1 MSKYVAVVVGS
12 NYQRAPANGASAT
25 EAPTSPNPLR
35 FAEADAQA
43 LAGTLTAAGYDVA
56 ALIGAD
62 ATRTRIITT
71 IQQKRRT
78 LDPDGVFLIHFAGHG
93 MLESDDP
100 NDPNS
105 TSIAYL
111 LPTDVDLTSLAASA
125 IALEDLSMRYL
136 PEHGAS
142 VVLLDCCHSGYA
154 VGMRGEGD
162 TRGQAQAFLNRTQ
175 QSFTNWGRMVLAAC
189 PGDAL
194 ARELEEMQ
202 HGAFT
207 YFLLDHWQHSSTEV
221 NVDEL
226 FLALSESLKNKNLPH
241 PVMGGSQRDPIV
253 LRAALAVAPTPAPA
267 TAGAPGGVAREGTP
281 APAVAPTNGAA
292 SLTITPEE
300 AAQRAQIYTTL
311 SGLDGAHWTALLGTL
326 DVPAADLPG
335 GTRPGQIRKLIA
347 DWAAQGLLTA
357 LANEAT
363 LAQAAQ
369 RAEATR
375 QAATLWTQQREALD
389 QEDWDT
395 AIQLGAQIL
404 ALDPEHQSARSE
416 TARALNE
423 RGTNHVEAGR
433 FDDALAD
440 YTRAFELDPQ
450 NETACYNRGNTLYSL
465 ERYDEAVAVE
475 TQAIQLNPKDADA
488 YNTRGKA
495 HAMLANS
502 DEALADFSKAIR
514 LNPDLAEAYFNRG
527 CLYQDQL
534 QKYKEA
540 GLDYDAA
547 LRLDPEYGDAYV
559 GRGDLFY
566 TLERYDDALA
576 DYSQAIELDPQWA
589 PAYKGRS
596 TVYTALGDTRKAHAD
611 LARARKLDPSIEW
624 SGREFS
630 AGRPSCV
637 PGGGDALVHADP
649 ARIYDLYETKVLARS
664 YLSSRSK

>member
-12 NYQRAPANGASAT
+12 NYQRAPANGAP
-25 EAPTSPNPLR
+25 APDAPVAPNPLR

-43 LAGTLTAAGYDVA
+43 MADALKAAGYDVA

-62 ATRTRIITT
+62 ATRARIITT

-78 LDPDGVFLIHFAGHG
+78 LDPDGVFLVHFAGHG

-100 NDPNS
+100 NDPDS
-105 TSIAYL
+105 SSIAYL

-125 IALEDLSMRYL
+125 IALEDLSVRYL

-154 VGMRGEGD
+154 VGMRGAGD

-189 PGDAL
+189 PGDEL

-207 YFLLDHWQHSSTEV
+207 YFLLDHWQHSPAEV

-226 FLALSESLKNKNLPH
+226 FLALSQSLTKKNLPH

-253 LRAALAVAPTPAPA
+253 LRAAVAVAPAPA
-267 TAGAPGGVAREGTP
+267 AAPTGAPGGVAREGTP
-281 APAVAPTNGAA
+281 APAAAPTNDGAA
-292 SLTITPEE
+292 SPVAAPAITQEE

-326 DVPAADLPG
+326 DVQPADLPG
-335 GTRPGQIRKLIA
+335 GTRPGQIRRLIA
-347 DWAAQGLLTA
+347 DWAGQGLLTA

-375 QAATLWTQQREALD
+375 QAATLWTQQREAID
-389 QEDWDT
+389 KEDWDT
-395 AIQLGAQIL
+395 AIQLGEQIL
-404 ALDPEHQSARSE
+404 ALDPDQQSAQTE
-416 TARALNE
+416 TSRALNE
-423 RGTNHVEAGR
+423 RGTTHVDANR
-433 FDDALAD
+433 LDDALAD

-495 HAMLANS
+495 HAMLAHS

-514 LNPDLAEAYFNRG
+514 LNPELAEAYFNRG

-559 GRGDLFY
+559 GRGDLLY

-576 DYSQAIELDPQWA
+576 DYNKAIELDPQWA
-589 PAYKGRS
+589 PAYLGRS
-596 TVYTALGDTRKAHAD
+596 AVYTALGDTRKAHAD
-611 LARARKLDPSIEW
+611 LTRARKLDPSIE
-624 SGREFS
+624 
-630 AGRPSCV
+630 
-637 PGGGDALVHADP
+637 
-649 ARIYDLYETKVLARS
+649 
-664 YLSSRSK
+664 